1 MCKFSYFTSPTLQIF
16 IFNLLFETY
25 VVLGGNCIVL
35 QNFKIPIF
43 KNAVFAN
50 QLCPNDLRLSL
61 GFSRYL
67 SRITT

>member
-1 MCKFSYFTSPTLQIF
+1 MCKFSYFTSPTLQISYS
-16 IFNLLFETY
+16 IYYLKTY
-25 VVLGGNCIVL
+25 VVLGGNYIML